1 MFAHR
6 SHRQVEM
13 TAGPLLPNVL
23 AFTVPLIL
31 SGVLQLLYNS
41 ADIIVVGRFADSVA
55 MASVGATTS
64 LIQLLVSMLMGL
76 SVGASVAVARATGAG
91 DRDGVRC
98 AVHTSMALAVLSG
111 VLLGAQLMCE
121 HATDMIGQ
129 LSQAIANGM
138 TARQLLAAM
147 RPHPT
152 FEEALGEALEEL
164 VAKLPE

>member
-76 SVGASVAVARATGAG
+76 SVGASVAVAPRDRSRET
-91 DRDGVRC
+91 RDGVRC
-98 AVHTSMALAVLSG
+98 AVHTSWRWPFFPACCS
-111 VLLGAQLMCE
+111 
-121 HATDMIGQ
+121 
-129 LSQAIANGM
+129 
-138 TARQLLAAM
+138 ARCCCSSPP
-147 RPHPT
+147 RCWN
-152 FEEALGEALEEL
+152 
-164 VAKLPE
+164 

>member
-13 TAGPLLPNVL
+13 TAGPLLPYVL

-31 SGVLQLLYNS
+31 SGMLQLLYNS

-64 LIQLLVSMLMGL
+64 LIHLLVSLLMGL
-76 SVGASVAVARATGAG
+76 SVGASVAVARAAGAG
-91 DRDGVRC
+91 DRDGVHR

-111 VLLGAQLMCE
+111 AALGVLLLVLSRPLLEMMGCQADVIGGAQL
-121 HATDMIGQ
+121 
-129 LSQAIANGM
+129 
-138 TARQLLAAM
+138 
-147 RPHPT
+147 
-152 FEEALGEALEEL
+152 
-164 VAKLPE
+164 